1 LARPFLFSPVFA
13 PEKNKKQ
20 YAKISLSVCNR
31 VMEDKL
37 LIWKFKRGSREAL
50 RRIYDKHHG
59 HGGFMTSIMG
69 ICSSWP

>member
-59 HGGFMTSIMG
+59 H
-69 ICSSWP
+69 C